1 MRNDILKSG
10 EFRVSLGSLGS
21 RKFLEKL
28 NFTLERIQQLILI
41 KMYNLGLYRL
51 RLHSQK
57 GHRLNICS
65 VTKYKDIWFH
75 RLPKGNREKNNLIS
89 FYSKLKLNNTNT
101 QLITHGSTLLHAK
114 IFTSSCQSKKKGAI
128 QSIFHKVKS
137 NFHMTVLCSEIC
149 SCLFF
154 DYKDYPF
161 LILIAFLFWNNFR
174 FTEKFQRWHRKF
186 LHIYHSISP
195 IVITLH
201 HLRTFVKN

>member
-1 MRNDILKSG
+1 
-10 EFRVSLGSLGS
+10 
-21 RKFLEKL
+21 
-28 NFTLERIQQLILI
+28 
-41 KMYNLGLYRL
+41 MYNLGLYRL
-51 RLHSQK
+51 RLDSQK

-65 VTKYKDIWFH
+65 VTKYKGIWFH

-101 QLITHGSTLLHAK
+101 RSITHGSTLLHAK

-128 QSIFHKVKS
+128 QSIFHKAKS

-161 LILIAFLFWNNFR
+161 FILIAFYFEIISDSQKSSKDGTESSCISITQFLLLLSPYSTWEHLSKKNLKDWHDMLRIMRFW
-174 FTEKFQRWHRKF
+174 
-186 LHIYHSISP
+186 
-195 IVITLH
+195 
-201 HLRTFVKN
+201 TFIFH